1 MSTSIEEHKEIIN
14 LLGGGKKLT
23 ARLKVLSNEDINEK
37 TVYSWVRQGIPD
49 KWKVA
54 VSRCLLEDN
63 INITNY
69 KNLLPPGLHIDNLF
83 SANNSIKIFSSS
95 KVLKTDETILQ
106 NIMNKEQL
114 LKLYEM
120 MINIRRFEEKVGQF
134 YSMGLIGG
142 FCHLYIGQEG
152 VISGIEMLANPSDCF
167 ITGYRCHAH
176 MVTRGEPMLNIFS
189 ELLGNSAGC
198 SKGKGGSMHMFRE
211 ENNFFGGHG
220 IVGAQ
225 VPIGTGI
232 AFANKY
238 KNKQSITFTFF
249 GDGAVNQG
257 QVYEAFNMAAL
268 WQLPIIYI
276 IENNQYGM
284 GTSVE
289 RASAMNE
296 LFRRGESFGIK
307 GYEVDGMDPLS
318 IYGNLKKICEKIRE
332 KPEPILI
339 EAKTYRYRGHSMS
352 DPGKYRTREEVQ
364 ETRENRDPIE
374 RVRALLISKK
384 YLTEENIKDID
395 KKAKENVAKAAE
407 LAREKEMP
415 DNSELYKDI
424 YRDLEI

>member
-1 MSTSIEEHKEIIN
+1 MNAIIDEHKEIIN

-23 ARLKVLSNEDINEK
+23 KRLKNFSNEIINEK

-49 KWKVA
+49 RWKIA

-63 INITNY
+63 IDISKY
-69 KNLLPPGLHIDNLF
+69 KKLILPGLHLDNLI
-83 SANNSIKIFSSS
+83 SANNSIKIFSES
-95 KVLKTDETILQ
+95 KVLKSDEQNLR
-106 NIMNKEQL
+106 NIMNKDQL
-114 LKLYEM
+114 LKLYKI
-120 MINIRRFEEKVGQF
+120 MIKIRRFEEKVGQL

-152 VISGIEMLANPSDCF
+152 VISGIEMLAKEVDCF

-176 MVTRGEPMLNIFS
+176 MVTRGEPMENIFS
-189 ELLGNSAGC
+189 ELFGNQGGS
-198 SKGKGGSMHMFRE
+198 SKGKGGSMHMFRKE
-211 ENNFFGGHG
+211 TNFFGGHG

-238 KNKQSITFTFF
+238 KDNKSITFTFF

-268 WQLPIIYI
+268 WQLPVIYI

-307 GYEVDGMDPLS
+307 GYEIDGMDPLS
-318 IYGNLKKICEKIRE
+318 VYGNLKTICDQIRK

-374 RVRALLISKK
+374 RIRALLLQMKYIS
-384 YLTEENIKDID
+384 EEQIKALD
-395 KKAKENVAKAAE
+395 KEIRDTVVKAAD
-407 LAREKEMP
+407 LARDKDYP
-415 DNSELYKDI
+415 NDNELYQDI
-424 YRDLEI
+424 YME

>member
-1 MSTSIEEHKEIIN
+1 MEASIKEHKEIIN

-23 ARLKVLSNEDINEK
+23 ARLKLLSDESINEK

-54 VSRCLLEDN
+54 VSRCLLEDS
-63 INITNY
+63 IDIRNY

-95 KVLKTDETILQ
+95 KVLKTNEIDLQ
-106 NIMNKEQL
+106 NIMDKEQL
-114 LKLYEM
+114 FKLYEM
-120 MINIRRFEEKVGQF
+120 MIKIRRFEEKVGQL

-152 VISGIEMLANPSDCF
+152 VISGIEMLSDKNDSF

-176 MVTRGEPMLNIFS
+176 MVTRGEPIIKIFS
-189 ELLGNSAGC
+189 ELLGNSFGS
-198 SKGKGGSMHMFRE
+198 SKGKGGSMHMFRK

-238 KNKQSITFTFF
+238 KNKKSVTFTFF

-268 WQLPIIYI
+268 WQLPIVYI

-318 IYGNLKKICEKIRE
+318 IYSNLKDICSQIRE

-374 RVRALLISKK
+374 RIRALLLSKK
-384 YLTEENIKDID
+384 YITEEQIKKLDSKIRND
-395 KKAKENVAKAAE
+395 VAEAAD
-407 LAREKEMP
+407 LAREKELP
-415 DNSELYKDI
+415 NKIELYEDVYKD
-424 YRDLEI
+424 L